1 MLNSSSKSIDPNEV
15 TKRTVYISNLS
26 YRRDRLG
33 LKSLFTQYGDVR
45 NIKIIVE
52 PTTNQSRGMAFVE
65 MKTVDQAKA
74 AIAGLNQTVI
84 DGRTAKATWAT
95 PQRSI
100 TKRFAKPVG
109 ERRDPN
115 RDLQYKDIQL
125 MKKERNDR
133 RRNAPKPPGFV
144 R

>member
-1 MLNSSSKSIDPNEV
+1 MLNSSKSPVADEV

-26 YRRDRLG
+26 YKRDRHG
-33 LKSLFTQYGDVR
+33 LKSLFSHYGDVC

-65 MKTVDQAKA
+65 MKTIAQAKA
-74 AIAGLNQTVI
+74 AIEGLNLHII

-100 TKRFAKPVG
+100 TKRFASTPG
-109 ERRDPN
+109 EKKDPN
-115 RDLQYKDIQL
+115 RDLKFKDIQL
-125 MKKERNDR
+125 MKKERNEQR
-133 RRNAPKPPGFV
+133 RKSAKPPGFV
-144 R
+144 